1 MLLSYS
7 AKWQQS
13 HLSQMAT
20 IAARIC
26 KLFPM
31 TFHLKN
37 SLKFSQKGRQAPK
50 TTNGRVQWNGWND
63 SGSSLSWIVSQF
75 RWFHSDLMDQIGA
88 GVRTGVA
95 NESTL
100 DLLRFVTSAIFRI
113 ATVRLELNGSILMT
127 TILIVL
133 VFLTQHDHWI
143 RPVIQIV
150 ETLRA
155 TKRKRKNSNVKF
167 SK

>member
-1 MLLSYS
+1 
-7 AKWQQS
+7 
-13 HLSQMAT
+13 
-20 IAARIC
+20 
-26 KLFPM
+26 
-31 TFHLKN
+31 
-37 SLKFSQKGRQAPK
+37 
-50 TTNGRVQWNGWND
+50 
-63 SGSSLSWIVSQF
+63 
-75 RWFHSDLMDQIGA
+75 MDQIGA